1 MTLAIDPEIADD
13 IINSFDTHYDELQH
27 ALNRLGQTPD
37 DADLINAIFRSMHTV
52 KGNAA
57 MAMIQPLV
65 DFTHALE
72 ETIEA
77 MRRGDFLPTEKMCDL
92 LLVSTDHLR
101 DLHHFYLFDKPFDT
115 VDETAFAARFID
127 LSNSTSSEEANTKTD
142 VFHREL
148 YPDLD
153 SADMATE
160 NHTNLTGANLAE
172 HRHYIQCIGDNSD
185 EQYKD
190 LDYFRELALQVDR
203 QNNFWH
209 GRTDKQVYLAM
220 NLCHLSTEKNI
231 DTVQLLAAIYLH
243 DIGMAFLPYELVNKE
258 AKLDTDEFSNLQ
270 QHVTWGHQFI
280 SRMPMWSEAATIVA
294 QHHEKENGTGYPNK
308 LSSDE
313 LCEGAKIVAILD
325 AFYAMT
331 NLRSDRT
338 HRRSVLRAIS
348 EINACT
354 GTQFNEYWV
363 ELFNQLIKN
372 EVRNGNI

>member
-1 MTLAIDPEIADD
+1 MAIDPEIADD
-13 IINSFDTHYDELQH
+13 IICSFDTHYDELQH

-37 DADLINAIFRSMHTV
+37 DTEIINAVFRSMHTV

-57 MAMIQPLV
+57 MAMVQPLV

-72 ETIEA
+72 ETIDA
-77 MRRGDFLPTEKMCDL
+77 MRRGDFLPTEKICDL

-101 DLHHFYLFDKPFDT
+101 DLHHHYLFDKPFDT
-115 VDETAFAARFID
+115 VDEIAFANRFID
-127 LSNSTSSEEANTKTD
+127 LANSSTSEEANTKTD
-142 VFHREL
+142 AFHQEL
-148 YPDLD
+148 YPDV
-153 SADMATE
+153 
-160 NHTNLTGANLAE
+160 NHSEPAIETHINLTDVNLAE
-172 HRHYIQCIGDNSD
+172 HRHYIQCTGEDSE

-203 QNNFWH
+203 QNNIWQD
-209 GRTDKQVYLAM
+209 RTDNQVYLAI
-220 NLCHLSTEKNI
+220 NLCHRSIDKPI
-231 DTVQLLAAIYLH
+231 DTVQLLAAIYMH

-258 AKLDTDEFSNLQ
+258 AKLDADEFASLQ
-270 QHVTWGHQFI
+270 QHVTWGHQLLT
-280 SRMPMWSEAATIVA
+280 RMPMWSEAATIVA

-308 LSSDE
+308 LTSEE
-313 LCEGAKIVAILD
+313 LSEGAKIVAILD

-363 ELFNQLIKN
+363 DLFNQLVKD
-372 EVRNGNI
+372 ELRAGNI